1 MEVPLPFAT
10 VKADVFEL
18 CSWNIPKGVL
28 HQYGL
33 IRRGAVER
41 EVAARRRAEAQPLAG
56 HKEPG
61 AHQAA
66 GPACCGVKCVQRGCS
81 VCVWVPQ
88 SPGPLPQPLPKLCC
102 SRARAQ
108 PCTGHP
114 CCHLPCRRPGLS
126 SKLPQC
132 RTVNCVANHIQLK
145 CSFPPPPCYL
155 ISAIGFLVCFSRCP

>member
-18 CSWNIPKGVL
+18 CSWNIPKGVP

-41 EVAARRRAEAQPLAG
+41 EVVARRRAEAQPLAG

-61 AHQAA
+61 SHQAA
-66 GPACCGVKCVQRGCS
+66 GPACCGVKCIQRGCS
-81 VCVWVPQ
+81 VCLWVPQ
-88 SPGPLPQPLPKLCC
+88 SPGPLPQSLPKLCC

-108 PCTGHP
+108 PCTLPPMLPSPLPAPRLVLKAALAPHSEL
-114 CCHLPCRRPGLS
+114 CCKPYRAEMQLPR
-126 SKLPQC
+126 
-132 RTVNCVANHIQLK
+132 
-145 CSFPPPPCYL
+145 PPPPPPVT
-155 ISAIGFLVCFSRCP
+155 S